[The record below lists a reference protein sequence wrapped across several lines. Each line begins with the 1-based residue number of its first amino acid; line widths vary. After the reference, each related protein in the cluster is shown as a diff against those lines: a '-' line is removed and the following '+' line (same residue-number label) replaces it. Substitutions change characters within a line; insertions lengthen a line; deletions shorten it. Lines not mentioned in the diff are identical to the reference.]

1 MDATYLQ
8 ATIGPLLATGLA
20 EVTAVRP
27 ADPVDYLAQYL
38 LKSTEAGKEAA
49 ALAEAKAVATR
60 AEEAKRDVQA
70 AAERDAKNQAAAA
83 ATQASKEDARL
94 EKTLAAATTQE
105 EVFAAV
111 LGYMRARTGTSAYIA
126 LSDLPEKEIK
136 IAAEVAEAAKDVAA
150 DGGEEAP
157 PPPAD
162 AEPAA
167 EMPKFVPQALTY
179 TAATQ
184 NDAKLLVG
192 KTLTR
197 PLTTAGEEGGDESGA
212 AAGAR
217 GVGEGVSFDAVDAY
231 IARKAKYL
239 HIPRA
244 AENASVKFWHIP
256 RAGAFLCSP
265 FVDADGDIQGVLSL
279 DTLGLDRPFDDF
291 EIQLATQTSEKL
303 GAALARVE
311 QQWAEQNAKD
321 VAELTELYASNED
334 EAAKELEEAA
344 KVEDDKLAPLKVK
357 FRRAARDIATLEAS
371 KVAPHTCTP
380 LPPSSC
386 TLPPP
391 PPSPRCA
398 GAHFALRPIAPS
410 EAPNAHHLTRFRP
423 PSSSHESLVS
433 PTCNGR

>member
-1 MDATYLQ
+1 MDASYLQ
-8 ATIGPLLATGLA
+8 ATIGPLLAAGLA

-49 ALAEAKAVATR
+49 ALADAKAVATR

-136 IAAEVAEAAKDVAA
+136 IAAEVAEAMKDVAA

-197 PLTTAGEEGGDESGA
+197 P
-212 AAGAR
+212 
-217 GVGEGVSFDAVDAY
+217 
-231 IARKAKYL
+231 
-239 HIPRA
+239 
-244 AENASVKFWHIP
+244 
-256 RAGAFLCSP
+256 
-265 FVDADGDIQGVLSL
+265 
-279 DTLGLDRPFDDF
+279 
-291 EIQLATQTSEKL
+291 
-303 GAALARVE
+303 
-311 QQWAEQNAKD
+311 
-321 VAELTELYASNED
+321 
-334 EAAKELEEAA
+334 
-344 KVEDDKLAPLKVK
+344 
-357 FRRAARDIATLEAS
+357 
-371 KVAPHTCTP
+371 
-380 LPPSSC
+380 
-386 TLPPP
+386 
-391 PPSPRCA
+391 
-398 GAHFALRPIAPS
+398 
-410 EAPNAHHLTRFRP
+410 
-423 PSSSHESLVS
+423 
-433 PTCNGR
+433 